1 MKLSKSIFLLTV
13 CISFALTAEPIR
25 VLTIGNS
32 FSVPMTYWLP
42 LVAKS
47 AGIEIEVEDITIGG
61 CTMERHWSNITKEAN
76 EPGYQFFKDFTYL
89 QKITSKPWDFVTI
102 QQASHESWR
111 LESYRPYARQ
121 LRDYIRANAPTAR
134 VLIQM
139 TWAWRQD
146 DLRYQTLP
154 QKWNDDP
161 LYELNKQDPQGY
173 MHFRILQSYHQI
185 AQELG
190 LRIIPTGI
198 AVQAARNTQS
208 PKYIPFNPKDYK
220 YPDLPDVSRA
230 LCGDIKWNDSHTAL
244 TGDTAHLTQRG
255 LFLQACVW
263 FGIITGRPVS
273 EITYQPKGM
282 TAEDIAF
289 LKEIAQATL
298 NIYPKGK

>member
-1 MKLSKSIFLLTV
+1 
-13 CISFALTAEPIR
+13 
-25 VLTIGNS
+25 
-32 FSVPMTYWLP
+32 
-42 LVAKS
+42 
-47 AGIEIEVEDITIGG
+47 
-61 CTMERHWSNITKEAN
+61 
-76 EPGYQFFKDFTYL
+76 
-89 QKITSKPWDFVTI
+89 
-102 QQASHESWR
+102 
-111 LESYRPYARQ
+111 
-121 LRDYIRANAPTAR
+121 
-134 VLIQM
+134 
-139 TWAWRQD
+139 
-146 DLRYQTLP
+146 
-154 QKWNDDP
+154 
-161 LYELNKQDPQGY
+161 

-244 TGDTAHLTQRG
+244 TGDTAHLNQRG

-273 EITYQPKGM
+273 EMTYQPTGM

>member
-1 MKLSKSIFLLTV
+1 MSRKLNFVILFTV
-13 CISFALTAEPIR
+13 CVTCFAEPIR

-47 AGIEIEVEDITIGG
+47 AGVEIEVEDITIGG

-111 LESYRPYARQ
+111 IESYRPYAQQ

-146 DLRYQTLP
+146 DPRYQTLP
-154 QKWNDDP
+154 KKWYDDP

-230 LCGDIKWNDSHTAL
+230 LCGDIKWNNSHTAL
-244 TGDTAHLTQRG
+244 TGDTAHLNQRG

-263 FGIITGRPVS
+263 FGIITGHPVS
-273 EITYQPKGM
+273 EITYQPQGM
-282 TAEDIAF
+282 TPEDIAF
-289 LKEIAQATL
+289 LKEVAQATL

>member
-1 MKLSKSIFLLTV
+1 MKATIPLVFFFACLLA
-13 CISFALTAEPIR
+13 FADPIR

-32 FSVPMTYWLP
+32 FSEAMTNWLP

-61 CTMERHWSNITKEAN
+61 CTMERHWNNITREAN
-76 EPGYQFFKDFTYL
+76 EPGFQFFKSFTYL

-111 LESYRPYARQ
+111 LESYRPYAKL
-121 LRDYIRANAPTAR
+121 LRDYIRENAPTAK

-146 DLRYQTLP
+146 DPRYITLP
-154 QKWNDDP
+154 QKWQDDP
-161 LYELNKQDPQGY
+161 LYELGKQDPQGY
-173 MHFRILQSYHQI
+173 MHFRILQAYHQI

-198 AVQAARNTQS
+198 AVQAARQTQS
-208 PKYIPFNPKDYK
+208 PQYIPFNPSDYT

-230 LCGDIKWNDSHTAL
+230 LCVNIKWNNRHTAL
-244 TGDTAHLTQRG
+244 TGDAAHLNLRG
-255 LFLQACVW
+255 TFLQACVW
-263 FGIITGRPVS
+263 FGLITGHPVS

-282 TAEDIAF
+282 APEDIAF
-289 LKEIAQATL
+289 LKEVAQTTV
-298 NIYPKGK
+298 NIY

>member
-1 MKLSKSIFLLTV
+1 MSRRLFS
-13 CISFALTAEPIR
+13 SFALLALCLVAAAAPIR

-32 FSVPMTYWLP
+32 FSVPMTHWLP

-47 AGIEIEVEDITIGG
+47 AGIEIEVEDLTIGG
-61 CTMERHWSNITKEAN
+61 CTMERHWSNITKEQE
-76 EPGYQFFKDFTYL
+76 EPGYHYFEGGTY
-89 QKITSKPWDFVTI
+89 QEKIASKAWDFVTI

-111 LESYRPYARQ
+111 VESYRPYARL
-121 LRDYIRANAPTAR
+121 LRNFIRANAPTAR

-146 DLRYQTLP
+146 DPRYKTLP
-154 QKWNDDP
+154 DKWKDDP
-161 LYELNKQDPQGY
+161 LYELNAADPQAY
-173 MHFRILQSYHQI
+173 MHFRIMQSYHQI

-208 PKYIPFNPKDYK
+208 PQYIPYNPTDYQ
-220 YPDLPDVSRA
+220 YPELPDVSRA
-230 LCGDIKWNDSHTAL
+230 LCGNIKWNDQHTAL
-244 TGDTAHLTQRG
+244 TGDTAHLNQRG

-263 FGIITGRPVS
+263 FGIITGHPVS
-273 EITYQPKGM
+273 EITYQPKGL
-282 TAEDIAF
+282 TPEDIAF
-289 LKEIAQATL
+289 LKGVAQETL